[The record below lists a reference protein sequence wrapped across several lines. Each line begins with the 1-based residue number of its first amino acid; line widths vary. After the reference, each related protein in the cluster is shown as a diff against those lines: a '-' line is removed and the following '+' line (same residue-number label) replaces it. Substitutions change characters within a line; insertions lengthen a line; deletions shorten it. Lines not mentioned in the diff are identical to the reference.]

1 MLNIGPSKSEYF
13 VLVGFYPQ
21 LYLLSGV
28 LHELGHFVGA
38 LLIGAPVMGT
48 EFTLLGFSVLING
61 FGDDL
66 IITRLL
72 GGISQGVF
80 LLPFLKKIQS
90 YTFSSFLLFCLC
102 YSRRNGITI
111 TYADFSYHFRNHCMS
126 GNHRLCLVGTR
137 SYGLDQ

>member
-1 MLNIGPSKSEYF
+1 MNIGPSKSEYF

-80 LLPFLKKIQS
+80 LLPFSKRYSPIRLAVFFCFVYAIAEEMGLQS
-90 YTFSSFLLFCLC
+90 LMLISVIISE
-102 YSRRNGITI
+102 II
-111 TYADFSYHFRNHCMS
+111 A
-126 GNHRLCLVGTR
+126 CLVIIA
-137 SYGLDQ
+137 YAL